1 MNSDNIREW
10 AIYLDNSRREW
21 FLTLIEPL
29 VQCILGPLQSDE
41 MGAAVHTVEQQEGP
55 YDGEN
60 ILLFSEND
68 ESEHIHRRLSFL
80 PEYVRNVKIYQE
92 TSMSFATLFVLF
104 FLLSCLMMV
113 FLSCF
118 YHNQKTSPMF
128 ISPRRHRL
136 PNLVPPPLPVDSM
149 FSWVQIILFMSDEE
163 IISRIGYDALVFL
176 RFHRLALRCIV
187 KMAIFSILVLL
198 PLNFTGSEHKQNE
211 FEGVLFTDFMR

>member
-104 FLLSCLMMV
+104 FLYYP
-113 FLSCF
+113 FL
-118 YHNQKTSPMF
+118 
-128 ISPRRHRL
+128 I
-136 PNLVPPPLPVDSM
+136 
-149 FSWVQIILFMSDEE
+149 
-163 IISRIGYDALVFL
+163 
-176 RFHRLALRCIV
+176 
-187 KMAIFSILVLL
+187 
-198 PLNFTGSEHKQNE
+198 
-211 FEGVLFTDFMR
+211 